1 MTEENLIERSKKD
14 DFEAFESLISL
25 YQKPILNFTYRMLGN
40 IEDAEDV
47 TQEVFVKAYKG
58 IKSFDGKSSFKTW
71 LYKIASNA
79 AMDELRKRKRRG
91 SDKNVSLFEETE
103 EGEADLPIAT
113 DDGVPEKSLQQKEVQ
128 RVLSDALNQLNEEH
142 KSVLIMRDVMN
153 LSYEEIAESKG
164 LSLGTV
170 KSRISRGRLILR
182 KILEEN
188 RELFYID

>member
-14 DFEAFESLISL
+14 DFEAFESLVSL

-71 LYKIASNA
+71 IYKIASNC

-91 SDKNVSLFEETE
+91 IDKSTSLFAENED
-103 EGEADLPIAT
+103 GEVELPIQSE
-113 DDGVPEKSLQQKEVQ
+113 DGVPEKSLQQKEVQ
-128 RVLSDALNQLNEEH
+128 RVLADALNQLNEEH
-142 KSVLIMRDVMN
+142 KSVLIMRDVLN
-153 LSYEEIAESKG
+153 LSYEEIASSQG

>member
-91 SDKNVSLFEETE
+91 SAQSFNCIFSGSPPTL
-103 EGEADLPIAT
+103 
-113 DDGVPEKSLQQKEVQ
+113 
-128 RVLSDALNQLNEEH
+128 
-142 KSVLIMRDVMN
+142 
-153 LSYEEIAESKG
+153 
-164 LSLGTV
+164 
-170 KSRISRGRLILR
+170 
-182 KILEEN
+182 
-188 RELFYID
+188 